1 MVVKSE
7 SVMGEILKKLPC
19 EPPEIGGILGGKNG
33 VVTCH
38 VLDYGKTGGSP
49 CSYTPNIAYLN
60 RKIEEWF
67 KDGIEFMG
75 IFHVHFGGAESLSPG
90 DKLYIGQILEAMP
103 EEINCLYFP
112 VVKMPERE
120 MVVYRASN
128 DHGKIKIEKEPILY
142 QGGIDDGKS

>member
-67 KDGIEFMG
+67 KDGIEFMC
-75 IFHVHFGGAESLSPG
+75 
-90 DKLYIGQILEAMP
+90 ILVEQRVFRRVT
-103 EEINCLYFP
+103 NCTSARFW
-112 VVKMPERE
+112 KQCQ
-120 MVVYRASN
+120 
-128 DHGKIKIEKEPILY
+128 KK
-142 QGGIDDGKS
+142 

>member
-75 IFHVHFGGAESLSPG
+75 IFHTPRRPVCSWDGGSATNENPG
-90 DKLYIGQILEAMP
+90 DVP
-103 EEINCLYFP
+103 
-112 VVKMPERE
+112 
-120 MVVYRASN
+120 
-128 DHGKIKIEKEPILY
+128 
-142 QGGIDDGKS
+142 

>member
-103 EEINCLYFP
+103 EEI
-112 VVKMPERE
+112 PE
-120 MVVYRASN
+120 A
-128 DHGKIKIEKEPILY
+128 
-142 QGGIDDGKS
+142 

>member
-7 SVMGEILKKLPC
+7 SVMGEILRKLPC

-90 DKLYIGQILEAMP
+90 DKLYIGQILAGNGGLSG
-103 EEINCLYFP
+103 I
-112 VVKMPERE
+112 ERSWE
-120 MVVYRASN
+120 NQNRKRANLISGRN
-128 DHGKIKIEKEPILY
+128 
-142 QGGIDDGKS
+142 

>member
-67 KDGIEFMG
+67 KDGIEFMVEQRV
-75 IFHVHFGGAESLSPG
+75 FRRVT
-90 DKLYIGQILEAMP
+90 
-103 EEINCLYFP
+103 NCTSARFW
-112 VVKMPERE
+112 KQCQ
-120 MVVYRASN
+120 
-128 DHGKIKIEKEPILY
+128 KK
-142 QGGIDDGKS
+142 